1 MGVFALLVA
10 PVTFGP
16 MPRRLKLWIW
26 AAAALGVATVLF
38 WPLALVAVPV
48 LIYVIAG
55 MTRWMWLTRSS
66 KRK

>member
-1 MGVFALLVA
+1 MVT

-16 MPRRLKLWIW
+16 MPRRLKIW
-26 AAAALGVATVLF
+26 TWVAVALCVATIAF
-38 WPLALVAVPV
+38 WPLALIGLPV

>member
-1 MGVFALLVA
+1 MGVFALLVQ

-26 AAAALGVATVLF
+26 AAVALCVATIAF
-38 WPLALVAVPV
+38 WPLALVEVPV